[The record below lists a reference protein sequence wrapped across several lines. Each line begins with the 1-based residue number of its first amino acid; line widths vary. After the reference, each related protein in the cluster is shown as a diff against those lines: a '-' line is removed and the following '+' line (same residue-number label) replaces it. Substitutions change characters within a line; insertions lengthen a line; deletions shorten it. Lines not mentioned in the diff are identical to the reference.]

1 MQIEDKIFRRKRIDA
16 GKLQEYGFRRTDRG
30 DSYIFETDFLGGDFR
45 AVIKAVS
52 SGRITGSVIDNMSDE
67 EYSPL
72 RNVNYFGAFVGSV
85 RQAYEDLLT
94 DIALHCCTDVLFA
107 ADQSNRIAEKIMERY
122 DVSPDFPW
130 NSEGNEDAGVFR
142 HSDTAKWFGLI
153 MNIRRDQLTRTAGKQ
168 KPEQGRGK
176 TDSASSHEGKTAEER
191 VDVINLKKDTGKAE
205 KLAAM
210 RGVYP
215 AFHMNHRLWI
225 SVVLDDTLTDEA
237 VMELI
242 DDSFRLTDKKKT
254 SGINEEMIRRVLI
267 IADSV
272 PPGQVI
278 TYGQIAAEAG
288 IPRNARLV
296 GKIMSMAD
304 RYGDHPCHRVVGHDG
319 RTVPGWKEQRLL
331 LEAEGITFLDNGRV
345 NMHRHNIP

>member
-1 MQIEDKIFRRKRIDA
+1 MQIEDKIFRHKRIDA
-16 GKLQEYGFRRTDRG
+16 DKLQEYGFRRAG
-30 DSYIFETDFLGGDFR
+30 NGEGFIFETDFLGGDFR
-45 AVIKAVS
+45 AVINAGS
-52 SGRITGSVIDNMSDE
+52 SGITGSVIDNMSDE

-85 RQAYEDLLT
+85 RQAYEELLT
-94 DIALHCCTDVLFA
+94 DIASRCCTDVLFT
-107 ADQSNRIAEKIMERY
+107 ADQSNRIADTILERY
-122 DVSPDFPW
+122 GVTPDFPW
-130 NSEGNEDAGVFR
+130 DSDGNEDSGVFR
-142 HSDTAKWFGLI
+142 HSDTSKWFGLI
-153 MNIRRDQLTRTAGKQ
+153 MNIRRDQLTKTSGKR
-168 KPEQGRGK
+168 EQGKGK
-176 TDSASSHEGKTAEER
+176 TVTASSHEGKTAEER
-191 VDVINLKKDTGKAE
+191 VDVINLKKDMAKSE

-210 RGVYP
+210 KGVYP
-215 AFHMNHRLWI
+215 AFHMNHKLWI

-242 DDSFRLTDKKKT
+242 DDSFRLTDKKKAA
-254 SGINEEMIRRVLI
+254 GISDEIIQRVLI

-296 GKIMSMAD
+296 GRIMSMAD

-331 LEAEGITFLDNGRV
+331 LEAEGVTFLDNGRV
-345 NMHRHNIP
+345 NMYRHNIP